1 MCGRRLGVKKIEGG
15 KKLCTERRWDD
26 EKKLTKEVLCGE
38 ALSFGRC
45 LVHHSFPTFSSLC
58 FSPTSLFLSISLH
71 FFLSSVLFPIFW
83 FLCQK
88 NDPSHMLSK
97 SLMHTSITKEKVL
110 IRERKSRNRRGE
122 EKDEEIEW
130 AGKERNESGFYVNAL
145 LMKNLTN
152 GSKENISHI
161 RSLGARVRRTRTWTR
176 KWPQVTISFHPMLI
190 TTLYL
195 FYLLLS
201 KTQKRMFWF
210 WNLKK

>member
-1 MCGRRLGVKKIEGG
+1 MK
-15 KKLCTERRWDD
+15 
-26 EKKLTKEVLCGE
+26 KKLTKEVHCGE

-58 FSPTSLFLSISLH
+58 FSPTSLFLSIFLH

-152 GSKENISHI
+152 GSKENISHSVV
-161 RSLGARVRRTRTWTR
+161 RSEIERNKNVN
-176 KWPQVTISFHPMLI
+176 KKVTSGHDFLPSDIDYDS
-190 TTLYL
+190 LYL